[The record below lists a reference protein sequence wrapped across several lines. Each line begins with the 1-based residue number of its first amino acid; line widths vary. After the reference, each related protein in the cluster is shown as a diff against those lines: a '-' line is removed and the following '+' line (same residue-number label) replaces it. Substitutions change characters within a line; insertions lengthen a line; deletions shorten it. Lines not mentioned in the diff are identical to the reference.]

1 MARTGATWA
10 IDVGQCA
17 LKALRCRASEDG
29 SKLVAEAFD
38 YIEYPKILSQ
48 PGADA
53 AELVGD
59 ALKQFLSRN
68 TVKGDRVAISVPGQ
82 AGLAR
87 FIKLPPVEA
96 KKIPDIVRFEARQ
109 QIPFDLNDVIWD
121 YQRMGIWAEE
131 EGYALE
137 TEVGLFAMKR
147 DAVARALEP
156 FQRVGIEVDVVQL
169 APLSIYNMVVFD
181 QLTDLP
187 PPDQYDPD
195 NPPES
200 LIVISVGTDATDLV
214 ITNGYRV
221 WQRSVPI
228 GGNHFTKA
236 LTKELKLTF
245 AKAEHLKRN
254 ASSAEDPKAVF
265 QAMRPVFSDL
275 LTELNRSISYFTTLD
290 RTARL
295 GRVVALGNTMKLPG
309 LRRYLSQNLGFE
321 IERLENYRN
330 LVGPQVVT
338 APVFKDNTL
347 AFGVCYGLALQ
358 GLDMASLRTNL
369 LPKEILRQRLI
380 SRKKPWAVAAAAI
393 LLLGWGVTFASYF
406 LAQNAVAA
414 QSTRGA
420 PITWSQAESQA
431 KQAVAQA
438 DALRKQVEEA
448 KAEYDKYFEIGQHLV
463 GNADGRLLWLELL
476 CAINQA
482 LPRDEGEPPAEI
494 QRRRSLIIDN
504 IRCEQVEDA
513 AAWYQAMVEKQYYR
527 PIGGDAA
534 TAPQAA
540 AVQSG
545 QETMPE
551 GQEAGGTQE
560 GAASPIS
567 GRAWIV
573 SISGHHFHNLPEHG
587 TSVGAQYVRDTLV
600 KNLETGKV
608 RLPAGQ
614 GQPPQELTFRELG
627 VYFPSLV
634 APGNIEDVELKIPAT
649 LQDAEASKS
658 SAAGKPGDAKA
669 MKVRK
674 FDFLVQFCW
683 KPVPLSDRT
692 QRRSSEPSAQAQ

>member
-53 AELVGD
+53 AELVGE
-59 ALKQFLSRN
+59 ALTQFLSRN

-121 YQRMGIWAEE
+121 YQRMGVSAEE

-156 FQRVGIEVDVVQL
+156 FRRVGIEVDVVQL

-290 RTARL
+290 RTAKL

-358 GLDMASLRTNL
+358 GLDMSSLRTNL
-369 LPKEILRQRLI
+369 LPKEILRERLI
-380 SRKKPWAVAAAAI
+380 RRKKPWAVAAAAI

-406 LAQNAVAA
+406 LTQSAVAA

-420 PITWSQAESQA
+420 AVTWSQAEAQA
-431 KQAVAQA
+431 KQAVSQA
-438 DALRKQVEEA
+438 NELAKQVEEA
-448 KAEYDKYFEIGQHLV
+448 KAEYDKYFQIGQHLV

-476 CAINQA
+476 SAINQA
-482 LPRDEGEPPAEI
+482 LPRDEGQPPEEI
-494 QRRRSLIIDN
+494 QKRRSLIIDN

-513 AAWYQAMVEKQYYR
+513 ANWYQAMVEKGYYR
-527 PIGGDAA
+527 PPQGGVAVPA
-534 TAPQAA
+534 QPANGQSEQSSSAP
-540 AVQSG
+540 G
-545 QETMPE
+545 QES
-551 GQEAGGTQE
+551 
-560 GAASPIS
+560 AASPIT

-587 TSVGAQYVRDTLV
+587 TSIGAQYVRDTLV
-600 KNLETGKV
+600 KNLESGKV

-614 GQPPQELTFRELG
+614 GQPPQEITFKDLG
-627 VYFPSLV
+627 VHFPSLV
-634 APGNIEDVELKIPAT
+634 APGNIEDVEIKVPTT
-649 LQDAEASKS
+649 LLEADTAKT
-658 SAAGKPGDAKA
+658 AAPGKQGDAKA

-683 KPVPLSDRT
+683 QPVPRSDRM
-692 QRRSSEPSAQAQ
+692 QRLSSEDSSSAQGQ